1 MVETIAVTQAITK
14 LNDIHDKFN
23 LIPAT
28 DPQFFTEW
36 MEDLPDITDGEKAN
50 LDRLKNRYLYYVAD
64 GVISEGTVN
73 IIMLSPLLELMG
85 FCDPHYKV
93 GGEKY
98 VQIELQ
104 NEDQIL
110 QGRIDALVVQNQFW
124 VVLIEA
130 KQYTFSVL
138 SALPQTLA
146 YMMAHPDLARPVF
159 ALIMTGEDYMFVKL
173 NRETHQY
180 DRSKKF
186 TIANPYNNE
195 LYDVV
200 RVMKRIVNSNL

>member
-36 MEDLPDITDGEKAN
+36 MDELPDITDGEKAN

-64 GVISEGTVN
+64 GAISEGTVN

-85 FCDPHYKV
+85 FCDPPYKV
-93 GGEKY
+93 RGEKY

-110 QGRIDALVVQNQFW
+110 QGRIDALVVQNKFW

-138 SALPQTLA
+138 LALPQTLA
-146 YMMAHPDLARPVF
+146 YMMAHPDSDRPVF

-173 NRETHQY
+173 NRQTHQY

-186 TIANPYNNE
+186 TIANPHNNE